1 MKVETDIIGGIVD
14 HHCLKLSYHNY
25 FWCSSVSDKTEL

>member
-14 HHCLKLSYHNY
+14 HQFKLSYHNY